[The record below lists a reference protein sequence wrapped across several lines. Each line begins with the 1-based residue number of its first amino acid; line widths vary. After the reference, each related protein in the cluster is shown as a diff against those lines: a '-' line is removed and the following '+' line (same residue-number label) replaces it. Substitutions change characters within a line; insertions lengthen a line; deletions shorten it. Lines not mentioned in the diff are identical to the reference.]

1 MTQPTTE
8 ERWRGRPVLS
18 WLLRMAIVVAP
29 IAASVAVAAVV
40 GRSLPRSTGVSG
52 VIVWWALVLG
62 TSTGTLVLADRLT
75 RRLLPLAALLRMTLL
90 FPDRAPS
97 RLAVARKSGTTRGLE
112 RRLQDAHDRG
122 VEDEPTK
129 AAVTILGLATSLS
142 DHDRGT
148 RGHSERVR
156 ALTDLI
162 AEELKLP
169 VADRDRLR
177 WSALLHDVGKLTV
190 HPEVLNKPGKLS
202 EDEWAV
208 IHRHPLEGARLAGPL
223 LPWLGEWAKTIE
235 QHHERYDGEGYPY
248 RLAGQEISLGGR
260 IVAVA
265 DSFDTMTAARS
276 YSPAMSAEAARRELA
291 RCSGT
296 QFDPAVVRAFL
307 NVSLG
312 RLRWAAGPLAWLAQ
326 LPFANGFARVGDLL
340 VVGSRALAG
349 TAAVT
354 VGASVAGAGAPPAAN
369 GQTQAPGT
377 AKAAAT
383 LTSRT
388 QPRLPQPAPPAPR
401 APVAPPPA
409 DPPPPAP
416 DPTPP
421 TTAPRPP
428 VTPSPTAHPR
438 PTTPRPPASA
448 PATPQPAA
456 PVPAPPPV
464 GPTPADP
471 APPAP
476 SPSPAP
482 AGPPPPA
489 PAAPPTSPT
498 PPIPAAPPP
507 PPVVPPTP
515 TPIAVADTATTPAG
529 TAVTIPVLANDSGW
543 TGTLDPTSVQVVSPP
558 LHGSTTVAPTGT
570 VTYTPAAGF
579 TGVDTFVYRV
589 CDTSGGGCS
598 TASVSATVT
607 PIDLPPVAAAD
618 TAVVVKTTTTAIN
631 VLSND
636 TDDDGDLAPASLSVV
651 TAPTK
656 GSATVSSDR
665 TIAYTAGQPG
675 IDTFTYRVCDQ
686 LGLCSTAPVTV
697 TVLNS
702 IDQGPKV
709 LPTFALTTSGRP
721 VKIDVLANVSP
732 SDPLAPIA
740 PATLAIDTLPAH
752 GTVVV
757 NADHT
762 ITYTPA
768 SGFIGLDNFKYAISD
783 SLGASAKGNVQV
795 VSG

>member
-291 RCSGT
+291 C
-296 QFDPAVVRAFL
+296 
-307 NVSLG
+307 
-312 RLRWAAGPLAWLAQ
+312 
-326 LPFANGFARVGDLL
+326 
-340 VVGSRALAG
+340 
-349 TAAVT
+349 
-354 VGASVAGAGAPPAAN
+354 
-369 GQTQAPGT
+369 
-377 AKAAAT
+377 
-383 LTSRT
+383 
-388 QPRLPQPAPPAPR
+388 
-401 APVAPPPA
+401 
-409 DPPPPAP
+409 
-416 DPTPP
+416 
-421 TTAPRPP
+421 
-428 VTPSPTAHPR
+428 
-438 PTTPRPPASA
+438 
-448 PATPQPAA
+448 
-456 PVPAPPPV
+456 
-464 GPTPADP
+464 
-471 APPAP
+471 AP
-476 SPSPAP
+476 S
-482 AGPPPPA
+482 
-489 PAAPPTSPT
+489 
-498 PPIPAAPPP
+498 
-507 PPVVPPTP
+507 
-515 TPIAVADTATTPAG
+515 
-529 TAVTIPVLANDSGW
+529 
-543 TGTLDPTSVQVVSPP
+543 
-558 LHGSTTVAPTGT
+558 
-570 VTYTPAAGF
+570 
-579 TGVDTFVYRV
+579 
-589 CDTSGGGCS
+589 
-598 TASVSATVT
+598 
-607 PIDLPPVAAAD
+607 
-618 TAVVVKTTTTAIN
+618 
-631 VLSND
+631 
-636 TDDDGDLAPASLSVV
+636 
-651 TAPTK
+651 
-656 GSATVSSDR
+656 
-665 TIAYTAGQPG
+665 
-675 IDTFTYRVCDQ
+675 
-686 LGLCSTAPVTV
+686 
-697 TVLNS
+697 
-702 IDQGPKV
+702 
-709 LPTFALTTSGRP
+709 
-721 VKIDVLANVSP
+721 
-732 SDPLAPIA
+732 
-740 PATLAIDTLPAH
+740 
-752 GTVVV
+752 
-757 NADHT
+757 
-762 ITYTPA
+762 
-768 SGFIGLDNFKYAISD
+768 
-783 SLGASAKGNVQV
+783 
-795 VSG
+795 